1 MLLFLD
7 LISPISEFSIIEDNK
22 LILNKKI
29 TNVSN
34 DKLSDCIFQIYQE
47 IEKEINITKYLKKIV
62 LTIGPGS
69 YTNLRVGSAFALG
82 LKISLKIP
90 IYPFSINDLVT
101 IKKLNL
107 DENNAF
113 YIYSAN
119 QQKFLCELNSN
130 KDITYTKIDNDK
142 FILPEQVDKL
152 YYNYKKINSKS
163 VIQIKFSIL
172 EELLQ
177 NNKYLIFNKNEII
190 NPIYISNNEVLN

>member
-47 IEKEINITKYLKKIV
+47 IEKEINITKYLKKII

-190 NPIYISNNEVLN
+190 KPIYISNNEVLN

>member
-47 IEKEINITKYLKKIV
+47 IEKEINMTKYLKKIV

-190 NPIYISNNEVLN
+190 KPIYISNNEVLN

>member
-47 IEKEINITKYLKKIV
+47 IEKEINITKYLKKII

-130 KDITYTKIDNDK
+130 KDITYTKIDDDK

-190 NPIYISNNEVLN
+190 KPIYISNNEVLN

>member
-163 VIQIKFSIL
+163 VIQIKFSML

-190 NPIYISNNEVLN
+190 KPIYISNNEVLN

>member
-69 YTNLRVGSAFALG
+69 YTNLRVGSSFALG

-142 FILPEQVDKL
+142 FILPEKVDKL

-190 NPIYISNNEVLN
+190 KPIYISNNEVLN

>member
-7 LISPISEFSIIEDNK
+7 VISPISEFSIIEDNK

-190 NPIYISNNEVLN
+190 KPIYISNNEVLN

>member
-142 FILPEQVDKL
+142 FILPEKVDKL

-190 NPIYISNNEVLN
+190 KPIYISNNEVLN

>member
-47 IEKEINITKYLKKIV
+47 IEKEINITKYLKKII

-163 VIQIKFSIL
+163 VIQIKFSML

-190 NPIYISNNEVLN
+190 KPIYISNNEVLN

>member
-47 IEKEINITKYLKKIV
+47 IEKEINMTKYLKKIV

-130 KDITYTKIDNDK
+130 KDITYTKIDDDK

>member
-190 NPIYISNNEVLN
+190 KPIYISNNEVLN

>member
-130 KDITYTKIDNDK
+130 KDITYTKIDDDK

>member
-69 YTNLRVGSAFALG
+69 YTNLRVGSSFALG

>member
-82 LKISLKIP
+82 LNISLKIP

-190 NPIYISNNEVLN
+190 KPIYISNNEVLN

>member
-7 LISPISEFSIIEDNK
+7 VISPISEFSIIEDNK

-47 IEKEINITKYLKKIV
+47 IEKEINMTKYLKKIV

-163 VIQIKFSIL
+163 VIQIKFSML

-190 NPIYISNNEVLN
+190 KPIYISNNEVLN

>member
-130 KDITYTKIDNDK
+130 KDITYTKIDDDK

-190 NPIYISNNEVLN
+190 KPIYISNNEVLN

>member
-47 IEKEINITKYLKKIV
+47 IEKEINMTKYLKKIV

-130 KDITYTKIDNDK
+130 KDITYTKIDDDK

-190 NPIYISNNEVLN
+190 KPIYISNNEVLN